1 MADISPKHQF
11 IAKRRVARKLAL
23 MAAYK
28 WQLNPVPFADI
39 YSYFQQDEAL
49 ASDLRKADVAY
60 FTALTETMIDD
71 EDAIIEVF
79 KPYLDLPIDQVGP
92 IELSV
97 LLLGTIELKNH
108 ADTDYKTS
116 VNEWV
121 NLCKKFGPEQS
132 FKFINGVLDK
142 VSTKMRPDETGKNL
156 IG

>member
-1 MADISPKHQF
+1 M
-11 IAKRRVARKLAL
+11 
-23 MAAYK
+23 
-28 WQLNPVPFADI
+28 
-39 YSYFQQDEAL
+39 
-49 ASDLRKADVAY
+49 
-60 FTALTETMIDD
+60 
-71 EDAIIEVF
+71 
-79 KPYLDLPIDQVGP
+79 DLPIDQVGP

-108 ADTDYKTS
+108 TDTDYKTS

-142 VSTKMRPDETGKNL
+142 VATKVRPDETGKNL